1 MQKYGWPSDIFFYRA
16 THLFAS
22 ADDSVRLSVCLFVA
36 LLVYPMKLAENIID
50 VHLRFCFTAP
60 ASFKKFLRTGSSSA
74 GPASTGGVYEGVL

>member
-1 MQKYGWPSDIFFYRA
+1 MQEYGWPSDIFFTARRICLQA
-16 THLFAS
+16 LTI
-22 ADDSVRLSVCLFVA
+22 LSVCLFVA

-50 VHLRFCFTAP
+50 VHLRFCCTAP